1 MVAED
6 AVLFDDL
13 YIPDSGCIQD
23 SGGGLGSGKSGGGG
37 NLAGLGVGNLNF
49 GRSPKGKGH
58 CAEEGKQEES
68 VHRFVIL
75 KPDRLVRKGCR
86 I

>member
-23 SGGGLGSGKSGGGG
+23 SGGSLGSGKPRRGG
-37 NLAGLGVGNLNF
+37 NLAGLGIGNLNF
-49 GRSPKGKGH
+49 GRGPKGKGH
-58 CAEEGKQEES
+58 CPKEGKQEES
-68 VHRFVIL
+68 VHLFRIL
-75 KPDRLVRKGCR
+75 KPKMPMRKGGR
-86 I
+86 T